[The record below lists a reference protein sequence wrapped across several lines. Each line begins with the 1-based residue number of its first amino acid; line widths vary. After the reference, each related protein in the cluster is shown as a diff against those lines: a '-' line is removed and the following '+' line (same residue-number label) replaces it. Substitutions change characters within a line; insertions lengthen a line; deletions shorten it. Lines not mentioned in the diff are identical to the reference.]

1 METAYTSLTAG
12 QINAL
17 LENSGHRGRLVK
29 RLTERSDILLSTLLI
44 GNNLANLGASA
55 LMTAL
60 TIRLFGS
67 TYIAAAT
74 GILTITVLI
83 FCEVTPKHIAMM
95 TNESL
100 CLRSARVIIFL
111 SWVFRPCIWF
121 INAFSRLVTKLFTGR
136 TEKVQTLETLLHHVK
151 AAKHA
156 GIVERYEHEM
166 IRKVFRINDI
176 PVEAIMTHR
185 TDLFTLNEQTTAK
198 NAFDRFLIARHSLAP
213 LLRNDSEH
221 VSGIVSFADVAK
233 AFKDDPQIPI
243 KNIASPV
250 TLVPGTMKAHELFF
264 KFKKEPIHFVV
275 VLDEYGGL
283 NGVVTREDVVEEV
296 FGALYGEGR
305 AHSVEP
311 IVADGQGA
319 WIIQGDADFYD
330 LSDMLGLN
338 LEHDNRTHTIGGYLL
353 DKFGS
358 IPEAGVDITLPEG
371 RYVIL
376 ETVKKRIS
384 SVRFNPSSSG
394 NTQE

>member
-1 METAYTSLTAG
+1 
-12 QINAL
+12 
-17 LENSGHRGRLVK
+17 
-29 RLTERSDILLSTLLI
+29 
-44 GNNLANLGASA
+44 
-55 LMTAL
+55 
-60 TIRLFGS
+60 
-67 TYIAAAT
+67 
-74 GILTITVLI
+74 
-83 FCEVTPKHIAMM
+83 
-95 TNESL
+95 
-100 CLRSARVIIFL
+100 
-111 SWVFRPCIWF
+111 
-121 INAFSRLVTKLFTGR
+121 
-136 TEKVQTLETLLHHVK
+136 
-151 AAKHA
+151 
-156 GIVERYEHEM
+156 M
-166 IRKVFRINDI
+166 ID
-176 PVEAIMTHR
+176 
-185 TDLFTLNEQTTAK
+185 
-198 NAFDRFLIARHSLAP
+198 FLIAGHSLAP

-358 IPEAGVDITLPEG
+358 IPEAGVGITLPEG